1 MIERT
6 LSSAGGFNLADELAM
21 AETSDN
27 EEEDPAMQEGDSGF
41 LGVMD
46 GRTSGLSERS
56 DYTGS
61 EYEDVEEDGDGY
73 LSERLDYEAVEL
85 RRLEMEFE
93 REGGGGQGS
102 VVARFVEELRG
113 MRGQMD
119 VENHARRY
127 TSSHR
132 LLSLPYYPQF
142 ILLACSW
149 TVSNPWC
156 RYRLITMQRSLASA
170 IDGHL
175 RLLRDIPLLSPH
187 LHLDPSFH
195 HLLSTL
201 PQSLPTPVPIS
212 ALLSDSSLDL
222 TPLSDTLAMTRQD
235 QLLMTRKLRSVHDAW
250 IERKTEWQVLETRIA
265 WLEEHDSVE
274 RRGRGSC
281 AREVDGVVRG
291 FGKVLGGLENEMY
304 ASPFP

>member
-1 MIERT
+1 
-6 LSSAGGFNLADELAM
+6 
-21 AETSDN
+21 
-27 EEEDPAMQEGDSGF
+27 
-41 LGVMD
+41 
-46 GRTSGLSERS
+46 
-56 DYTGS
+56 
-61 EYEDVEEDGDGY
+61 
-73 LSERLDYEAVEL
+73 
-85 RRLEMEFE
+85 
-93 REGGGGQGS
+93 
-102 VVARFVEELRG
+102 
-113 MRGQMD
+113 
-119 VENHARRY
+119 
-127 TSSHR
+127 
-132 LLSLPYYPQF
+132 
-142 ILLACSW
+142 
-149 TVSNPWC
+149 
-156 RYRLITMQRSLASA
+156 MQRSLASA

-235 QLLMTRKLRSVHDAW
+235 QLHLTRKLRSVHDAW

-304 ASPFP
+304 ASPFA